1 MTELSL
7 HTIKPAHGSRK
18 KSFARGR
25 GEGSGLGKT
34 AGRGTKG
41 QRARSG
47 GTRGL
52 QLKGMRR
59 VLLRIPKVRGFTSHQ
74 SRLVTITLAD
84 LETLVCVRS
93 ECDGRTFEEREPDP
107 RARGRREG
115 RPDRNA
121 HEGIDARRRLR
132 DTGAKAAIEKAGG
145 TVETAAKRAKSKR
158 KK

>member
-7 HTIKPAHGSRK
+7 HTIKPARGSRK

-25 GEGSGLGKT
+25 GEGTGLSKT
-34 AGRGTKG
+34 SGRGSKG

-59 VLLRIPKVRGFTSHQ
+59 VLLRIPKVRGFTTHK
-74 SRLVTITLAD
+74 SRLETITLAD
-84 LETLVCVRS
+84 LDRWYASGAKVTVEHLKKSSRIPARAGGAKVVQTGTLTKALTLVDVFA
-93 ECDGRTFEEREPDP
+93 TP
-107 RARGRREG
+107 
-115 RPDRNA
+115 
-121 HEGIDARRRLR
+121 
-132 DTGAKAAIEKAGG
+132 GAKAAIEKAGG
-145 TVETAAKRAKSKR
+145 TVASAKRADSKR

>member
-7 HTIKPAHGSRK
+7 HTIKPARGARK

-25 GEGSGLGKT
+25 GEGTGLGKT

-59 VLLRIPKVRGFTSHQ
+59 VLLRIPKVRGFTTHK
-74 SRLVTITLAD
+74 SRLETITLAD
-84 LETLVCVRS
+84 LERWYGSGAKVSVEGLKSASRIPARAGGAKVVQTGTLTKTLTLVDVLA
-93 ECDGRTFEEREPDP
+93 TP
-107 RARGRREG
+107 
-115 RPDRNA
+115 
-121 HEGIDARRRLR
+121 
-132 DTGAKAAIEKAGG
+132 GAKAAIEKAGG
-145 TVETAAKRAKSKR
+145 TVEMAKRAKSK
-158 KK
+158 KKK